1 MKKITYLDRPDI
13 DKPPGAMQYLPAGAA
28 NQVFDMMCRI
38 VDRPYTLSRQWL
50 IENRFVA
57 VPLPENM
64 NDQER
69 ESLAA
74 TLREKELLPLFGVV
88 TELVEEAYYKRCVVE
103 LLSIDA
109 EVLWAYESAFTM
121 CDFLLF
127 SESGRLVMLQAEIGW
142 HVFAGT
148 RELVES
154 AMGQSL
160 ESAREEFDEHVAYYL
175 DNYSD
180 GYFAFLGQK
189 LAEARDYYRGINDSI
204 LNSPDES

>member
-1 MKKITYLDRPDI
+1 MTKITYLDRPDI
-13 DKPPGAMQYLPAGAA
+13 DKPPGAMQYLPAEAA
-28 NQVFDMMCRI
+28 NQVFDMMCRV

-50 IENRFVA
+50 VENRFVA
-57 VPLPENM
+57 VPLPEDM

-69 ESLAA
+69 EGFAT
-74 TLREKELLPLFGVV
+74 TLRERELLPLFAVS
-88 TELVEEAYYKRCVVE
+88 TELEDDDYYKRCVVE
-103 LLSIDA
+103 FLRTDA
-109 EVLWAYESAFTM
+109 EAIWQYERTFPIM
-121 CDFLLF
+121 DFLLF

-175 DNYSD
+175 DNYSE

-189 LAEARDYYRGINDSI
+189 LAEARDYYWGINDSI
-204 LNSPDES
+204 LNSPGLP